1 MMSRPDLVLM
11 HCFSLWHRVRSTVG
25 GRYRN
30 RVLLLGLLDGP
41 QHLVLVLQVQP
52 VAALGLHEGGPAAEH
67 APQSLREGA
76 VEVLETR
83 PAHAVHGEV
92 DAPTCG
98 MDVHVGRSCKLY
110 TRGGGEDKVCSL
122 IVGAR
127 ASLYEDCGFRA
138 WSQAGLI

>member
-1 MMSRPDLVLM
+1 M
-11 HCFSLWHRVRSTVG
+11 RSTVG

-30 RVLLLGLLDGP
+30 RVLLLGLLDRP

-52 VAALGLHEGGPAAEH
+52 VAALGLHEGGPAAQH
-67 APQSLREGA
+67 APQPLREGA
-76 VEVLETR
+76 VEVLEAR
-83 PAHAVHGEV
+83 PAHTVHGEV
-92 DAPTCG
+92 DASARG

-110 TRGGGEDKVCSL
+110 TRGGGEGEGEVCSQ

-127 ASLYEDCGFRA
+127 ASLYEDCGLRA